1 MEDFELISSAVVSD
15 IIPIKKYR
23 SKVTGITVC
32 IANVNGPLVNG
43 YFCLGKNFFIFDSF
57 LLL

>member
-23 SKVTGITVC
+23 SKATGITVC

-43 YFCLGKNFFIFDSF
+43 YFCLGKF
-57 LLL
+57 LYLIAVF